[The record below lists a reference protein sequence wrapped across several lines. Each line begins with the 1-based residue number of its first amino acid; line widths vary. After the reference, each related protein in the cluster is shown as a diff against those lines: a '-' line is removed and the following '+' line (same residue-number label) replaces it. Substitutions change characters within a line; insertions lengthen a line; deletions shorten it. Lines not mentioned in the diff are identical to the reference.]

1 MQPIPMLIWG
11 LDGFIVQIEEHDH
24 HALLRAMKTKTMWNN
39 ENAIK
44 TDEEKINEGN
54 W

>member
-1 MQPIPMLIWG
+1 MLIWG
-11 LDGFIVQIEEHDH
+11 LDSLIVQIEEDDH
-24 HALLRAMKTKTMWNN
+24 LALLRATKTKTMWNN
-39 ENAIK
+39 EKAIK